1 MDTIIADQGT
11 LRDRVKRI
19 LRGLHAPKSS
29 GDHKY
34 AMYALT
40 RLFGPST
47 ISLMACLGVLAALV
61 TLVARKE
68 ILADREI
75 EITVVDIRGDK
86 VRLGIIAP
94 SEISVHRKEVY
105 DAIQRENRKA
115 STVSAEDIARIS
127 STSSSNHKPKSR

>member
-1 MDTIIADQGT
+1 MKWIPEQEAPTMKDGWAKELPMDTIIADQGT

-47 ISLMACLGVLAALV
+47 ISLMACLGVLCADKALISNGIQNSSRIFAACSMMGRSEVLPMM
-61 TLVARKE
+61 
-68 ILADREI
+68 ILTFGFI
-75 EITVVDIRGDK
+75 M
-86 VRLGIIAP
+86 
-94 SEISVHRKEVY
+94 
-105 DAIQRENRKA
+105 
-115 STVSAEDIARIS
+115 
-127 STSSSNHKPKSR
+127 